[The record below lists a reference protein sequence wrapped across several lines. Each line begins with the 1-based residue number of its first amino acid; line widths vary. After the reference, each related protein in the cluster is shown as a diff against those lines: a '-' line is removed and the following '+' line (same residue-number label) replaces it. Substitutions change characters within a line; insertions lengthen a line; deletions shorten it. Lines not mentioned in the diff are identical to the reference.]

1 LRFEDKRKDNNKGLD
16 LQMLQ
21 RINLE
26 IEKIVAKLHYRNCE
40 ITLMFLKSSTT
51 VTMQKGG

>member
-1 LRFEDKRKDNNKGLD
+1 LRFKDKRKDNNKGLD